1 MMKIKLKETL
11 PTELTKVPDVAI
23 MHSKKVFGREGFLSE
38 APLRA

>member
-11 PTELTKVPDVAI
+11 PIELTTVSDVVI
-23 MHSKKVFGREGFLSE
+23 MHTSGVFGREGFLNE